1 MGPRPRQQP
10 AHRHHPTGLTVTF
23 DALAN
28 PHTGEYGVLRRPA
41 TDAQAATVAD
51 LYAAPGA
58 TVPFEHIHPGSTE
71 TFTVI
76 RGHLG
81 LSVGGRRSE
90 AGPGDRV
97 TVPAGQ
103 AHAWWNAGDDTAWVV
118 VEVDPGARF
127 ETLLRNMFLLAA
139 DGKTD
144 EHGRPGL
151 LQSALTAREFDDVH
165 RLVRPPRLVQK
176 LLFAALAPL
185 ARSRGLRGSYPE
197 YDERATERLD
207 EIEALPPGILA
218 LLPDGVP
225 AGTAATPPP
234 STVTGRIPR

>member
-1 MGPRPRQQP
+1 MGSRLRQQP
-10 AHRHHPTGLTVTF
+10 AHRHHPAGLTVTF

-41 TDAQAATVAD
+41 TGAQATMVAD

-71 TFTVI
+71 TFTVV

-81 LSVGGRRSE
+81 LRVGGRTSE
-90 AGPGDRV
+90 AGPGSRV
-97 TVPAGQ
+97 TVPAGT
-103 AHAWWNAGDDTAWVV
+103 AHAWWNAGDETAWVV

-127 ETLLRNMFLLAA
+127 EKLLRNMFLLAA

-197 YDERATERLD
+197 YDERATEILA
-207 EIEALPPGILA
+207 EIEALPPGIRT
-218 LLPDGVP
+218 LLPDDVP
-225 AGTAATPPP
+225 AGTATTPPP
-234 STVTGRIPR
+234 ATRTRRTPK